1 MDGEG
6 CKYQALFTSRASVL
20 CFFPDLSRACIKH
33 GSSYR
38 GQNYIET
45 MWRETKITSSYREVQ
60 VTEGKITVNV

>member
-1 MDGEG
+1 MQVSSSLHFKGFST
-6 CKYQALFTSRASVL
+6 L
-20 CFFPDLSRACIKH
+20 FFPRPVTRIKH
-33 GSSYR
+33 GSSYA

>member
-20 CFFPDLSRACIKH
+20 CFFPRPVTRVKH
-33 GSSYR
+33 GASYR

-45 MWRETKITSSYREVQ
+45 MWRETNITSSYREVQ